1 MPPTYSLGEPPNS
14 RSSTPNFYAMRSAV
28 FRERSE
34 GVRIRHSLNGNSLK
48 MYDKEGSILR
58 VETTIVRPKDFR
70 VYRAKEGEPK
80 GPKSWRILR
89 KGVSDMYRRAQV
101 CRAAN
106 QRYLEALASVSGSS
120 SLLQEAAEVCAPIVR
135 VLWLR
140 KITLYSEPSAVASS
154 PSVASATP
162 TCALHSTPQP
172 NSKQPRLKSAAA
184 VPRSLAKLLCCELMA
199 YSENCLAPIAT
210 KSLQKAAESSPPY

>member
-1 MPPTYSLGEPPNS
+1 MFFLGRKVPQSSGKAHAGFEGEVNS
-14 RSSTPNFYAMRSAV
+14 RLQQRA
-28 FRERSE
+28 E
-34 GVRIRHSLNGNSLK
+34 GVRIRHTLNGNSLK
-48 MYDKEGSILR
+48 MYDKESSILR

-162 TCALHSTPQP
+162 TCA
-172 NSKQPRLKSAAA
+172 
-184 VPRSLAKLLCCELMA
+184 
-199 YSENCLAPIAT
+199 I
-210 KSLQKAAESSPPY
+210 QKAAESSPPYWPPATLMLTNLPRWQLKNPRGIVRS